1 MPFRILREI
10 AKVVEEVAEVVVEDV
25 VKAVEDKTLNGL
37 ASLQQQA
44 IEDKTLNGLASLQ
57 QQAIQQQAFDALQ
70 KEHNEIK
77 AAYEAE
83 IDKIK
88 TLIDQK
94 LTATILSPRS
104 LEIQKQIDAKEQQIK
119 KLEHKNNSDD
129 LPPLVKP
136 PQGLASLQP
145 PLIKKK
151 GTNVITKSI
160 YRPADPPKW
169 K

>member
-10 AKVVEEVAEVVVEDV
+10 AKVVEEVADVVVEDV
-25 VKAVEDKTLNGL
+25 VKAIEDKTQAVEDKT
-37 ASLQQQA
+37 
-44 IEDKTLNGLASLQ
+44 
-57 QQAIQQQAFDALQ
+57 QAIQQQAFDTLQ

-119 KLEHKNNSDD
+119 KLEHKNDRDD
-129 LPPLVKP
+129 PPPLVKP
-136 PQGLASLQP
+136 PQGLASLKQP

-160 YRPADPPKW
+160 YQPADHPKW

>member
-10 AKVVEEVAEVVVEDV
+10 AKVVEEVADVVVEDV
-25 VKAVEDKTLNGL
+25 VKAVEDKT
-37 ASLQQQA
+37 QA
-44 IEDKTLNGLASLQ
+44 VEDKT
-57 QQAIQQQAFDALQ
+57 QAIQQQAFDTLQ

-129 LPPLVKP
+129 PPPLVKP
-136 PQGLASLQP
+136 LVKP

-160 YRPADPPKW
+160 YQPVDPPKW